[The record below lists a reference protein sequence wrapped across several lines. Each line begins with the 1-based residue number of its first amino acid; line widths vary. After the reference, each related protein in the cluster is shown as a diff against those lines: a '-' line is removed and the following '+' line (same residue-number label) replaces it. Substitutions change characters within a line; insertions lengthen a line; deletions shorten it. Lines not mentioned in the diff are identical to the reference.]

1 MSDEWDLG
9 SGPYDE
15 PCAQL
20 GHTPNFAAVNRLEVL
35 AYAAALTA
43 LHGPPPEGVRL
54 LCRGNP
60 HDFGTY
66 RTLAAVIDDDPPEPE
81 TVACYLAKVEEG
93 FARWHEA
100 GFTAPA
106 QYGNHGQLAAPPRT
120 LADAIVGAIKTT
132 RPNADGTF
140 PIPAFATLH
149 TNLQRAFPEHAERAA
164 QELAATGPQ

>member
-9 SGPYDE
+9 SGPCDE

-43 LHGPPPEGVRL
+43 LHGPPPEGIQL
-54 LCRGNP
+54 TCKSNP

-66 RTLAAVIDDDPPEPE
+66 RTLVAIVADDAPEPD
-81 TVACYLAKVEEG
+81 TVAAYLTRLEAG
-93 FARWHEA
+93 IGCWHEA

-106 QYGNHGQLAAPPRT
+106 QYGNHGQLVAPPRT
-120 LADAIVGAIKTT
+120 LAETIVAAIKTT